1 MPPRRPSRSDGEGG
15 KPARSSARLKD
26 YRAKR
31 DFDTTAEPSG
41 DTKRREAKK
50 RPATKLQA
58 RKRAASRPAEQ
69 APRFVVHEHSATR
82 LHWDLRLERDGV
94 LASWAVPK
102 GLPQAP
108 KENHLAVWTEDH
120 PLEYVDFHGE
130 IPKGQYGAGTMKI
143 WDHGTYEVLK
153 WEPRKIEVALHG
165 ERVDARYALFPISSP
180 PAEGERP
187 KEWMIHRMDPAADA
201 AREPMPEH
209 VKPML
214 ARAGSLPAGDDGWS
228 YEIKWD
234 GVRAI
239 AYSTPGELRLES
251 RNLKEI
257 TGSYP
262 ELARLNRA
270 LSSHQAILDGEIVA
284 FDEHR
289 RPSFAALQR
298 RMHVGSPSQAKRL
311 AKAAPVTYMIFDLLW
326 LDGHS
331 LMALRYEQRR
341 ELLEALQLSGAA
353 WQTPDHLQGRG
364 RDVLKATA
372 EQQLEGIVAKR
383 LDSPYEPGSRGSS
396 WVKIKNVGRQEVV
409 IGGWLPGEGRRE
421 RRIGALLVGVY
432 DPDGSFRYAG
442 RVGTGFRDAELDRLG
457 KLLTPQRREDS
468 PFTAGEAAPRGAV
481 FVEPELVAEIEFTEW
496 TAAGVLR
503 HPSYKGLREDKDA
516 REVVREDTP
525 AASSA
530 KRASGERSSSRRA
543 SDVLDPPLVL
553 QQQGA
558 NKATTTV
565 GGRELKLSNLGKPL
579 YPQAGFLKR
588 DVIDF
593 YSAVATTIVAHL
605 KGRALTVKRWP
616 DGIEGKA
623 FFQKQAPAH
632 RPDWVR
638 TMTLGS
644 EKKPIDYL
652 LADDRATIV
661 WLANLA
667 ALELHVPL
675 ARAEAPERPTMLV
688 FDLDPGA
695 PATAIECCRVALTLQ
710 GMFENLGLQ
719 SFVKTSGKKGLQLY
733 VPLNDPEVS
742 FAQTKP
748 FAKTVAEL
756 LEQAE
761 PELIVSRMTKT
772 ERPGKVLIDWSQND
786 RNKTTVCVYSLRAT
800 ERPTVSTPLDWDEV
814 RAALDGGDPDA
825 LQLRGRRRARA
836 DRPARRP
843 VRAGAL
849 ARAEAAVSLSAHCS
863 GPMSW
868 RSYGPWPV
876 RQVAPQRA
884 PSASA
889 SGTLMPAP
897 RPYVSPPANES
908 PQP

>member
-1 MPPRRPSRSDGEGG
+1 VSPRRPSKSGGDGE
-15 KPARSSARLKD
+15 KPARERASLKE

-31 DFDTTAEPSG
+31 DFDATSEPSG
-41 DTKRREAKK
+41 DGAKRSKAKKQSPSKPSSKKPSTKKPSAKK
-50 RPATKLQA
+50 RTAS
-58 RKRAASRPAEQ
+58 KRTEQ

-94 LASWAVPK
+94 LASWAVPR
-102 GLPQAP
+102 GLPPAP

-187 KEWMIHRMDPAADA
+187 KEWMIHRMDPPADA
-201 AREPMPEH
+201 AREPMPEQI
-209 VKPML
+209 KPML
-214 ARAGSLPAGDDGWS
+214 ARPGPLPRKDDGWA

-257 TGSYP
+257 TASYP
-262 ELARLNRA
+262 ELGRLNRA
-270 LSSHQAILDGEIVA
+270 LSSHAAILDGEIVA
-284 FDEHR
+284 FDEHG

-298 RMHVGSPSQAKRL
+298 RMHVGSPTQVKRL
-311 AKAAPVTYMIFDLLW
+311 AKDSPVTYMIFDLLW

-331 LMALRYEQRR
+331 LMELSYEQRH
-341 ELLEALQLSGAA
+341 ELLDALSLSGGS
-353 WQTPDHLQGRG
+353 WQTPGHLEGRG

-383 LDSPYEPGSRGSS
+383 LDAPYEPGARSS
-396 WVKIKNVGRQEVV
+396 AWTKIKNVGRQELV
-409 IGGWLPGEGRRE
+409 IGGWLPGEGRRKQ
-421 RRIGALLVGVY
+421 RIGALLVGVY
-432 DPDGSFRYAG
+432 DRDGALRYAG
-442 RVGTGFRDAELDRLG
+442 RVGTGFGDAELDRLA
-457 KLLTPQRREDS
+457 KLLAARKREDS
-468 PFTAGEAAPRGAV
+468 PFTAGESAPRGAV
-481 FVEPELVAEIEFTEW
+481 FAQPELVAEIEFTEW

-525 AASSA
+525 PAAPATRGSAKRDSPKRSEAKRSSGTELSRSLVLREQSSA
-530 KRASGERSSSRRA
+530 K
-543 SDVLDPPLVL
+543 
-553 QQQGA
+553 
-558 NKATTTV
+558 ATTIV
-565 GGRELKLSNLGKPL
+565 ERHELKLTNLDKPL
-579 YPQAGFLKR
+579 YPLTDFKKR
-588 DVIDF
+588 SVIE
-593 YSAVATTIVAHL
+593 YYAAVADTLIAHL
-605 KGRALTVKRWP
+605 QGRALTVKRWP
-616 DGIEGKA
+616 DGVEGKS

-638 TMTLGS
+638 TVTLAS

-652 LADDRATIV
+652 LADDHATIV

-675 ARAEAPERPTMLV
+675 ARAEAPERPTSLV

-710 GMFENLGLQ
+710 GMFEHLGLQ

-733 VPLNDPEVS
+733 LPLNDRNVTFE
-742 FAQTKP
+742 QTKP
-748 FAKTVAEL
+748 FAKAVAEL
-756 LEQAE
+756 LEQSE
-761 PELIVSRMTKT
+761 PELIVSRQTKT
-772 ERPGKVLIDWSQND
+772 QREGKVLIDWSQND
-786 RNKTTVCVYSLRAT
+786 QNKTTVCAYSLRAI
-800 ERPTVSTPLDWDEV
+800 ERPTVSTPLEWDEV
-814 RAALDGGDPDA
+814 RAALDSGD
-825 LQLRGRRRARA
+825 
-836 DRPARRP
+836 
-843 VRAGAL
+843 
-849 ARAEAAVSLSAHCS
+849 
-863 GPMSW
+863 
-868 RSYGPWPV
+868 
-876 RQVAPQRA
+876 
-884 PSASA
+884 ASA
-889 SGTLMPAP
+889 LSFEAGQALERIAERGDLFAP
-897 RPYVSPPANES
+897 VLSLAQKLPSL
-908 PQP
+908 

>member
-1 MPPRRPSRSDGEGG
+1 MSPPLKRYRDKRDFG
-15 KPARSSARLKD
+15 KTPEPAGAAAANKRK
-26 YRAKR
+26 RAKR
-31 DFDTTAEPSG
+31 ATAKP
-41 DTKRREAKK
+41 T
-50 RPATKLQA
+50 
-58 RKRAASRPAEQ
+58 
-69 APRFVVHEHSATR
+69 APRFVIHEHSATR
-82 LHWDLRLERDGV
+82 LHWDLRLERDGL

-102 GLPQAP
+102 GLPLAP

-143 WDHGTYEVLK
+143 WDSGTYEALK

-165 ERVDARYALFPISSP
+165 ERVDARYALFPISAP

-187 KEWMIHRMDPAADA
+187 SEWMIHRMDPPSDA

-214 ARAGSLPAGDDGWS
+214 ARPGSLPSKDAGWT

-239 AYSTPGELRLES
+239 AYSMPGELRLES

-262 ELARLNRA
+262 ELGRLNRA
-270 LSSHQAILDGEIVA
+270 LSSHAAILDGEIVA
-284 FDEHR
+284 FDEQG

-298 RMHVGSPSQAKRL
+298 RMHVGSPAQAKRL
-311 AKAAPVTYMIFDLLW
+311 AKASPVTYMIFDLLW

-331 LMALRYEQRR
+331 TMELAYEQRR
-341 ELLEALQLSGAA
+341 ELLEALELNGEA
-353 WQTPDHLQGRG
+353 WQTPEHLTGRG
-364 RDVLKATA
+364 LDVLKATA
-372 EQQLEGIVAKR
+372 EQHLEGIVAKR
-383 LDSPYEPGSRGSS
+383 LDSPYEPGARTSA
-396 WVKIKNVGRQEVV
+396 WTKIKNVGRQELVV
-409 IGGWLPGEGRRE
+409 GGWLPGEGRRE

-432 DPDGSFRYAG
+432 DLDGPLRYAG
-442 RVGTGFRDAELDRLG
+442 RVGTGFSDSELDRLG
-457 KLLTPQRREDS
+457 KLLAPLKREGS
-468 PFTAGEAAPRGAV
+468 PFTAGERPPRGGV
-481 FVEPELVAEIEFTEW
+481 FVEPKLVAEIEFSEW
-496 TAAGVLR
+496 TSAGVLR
-503 HPSYKGLREDKDA
+503 HPSYKGLRGDKDA
-516 REVVREDTP
+516 REVVREDMPRAESQAPTK
-525 AASSA
+525 SERRSKSGRSRSGRSGSA
-530 KRASGERSSSRRA
+530 KRNPSRPA
-543 SDVLDPPLVL
+543 GDVLDPALVL
-553 QQQGA
+553 HEQSAQA
-558 NKATTTV
+558 ATTTV
-565 GGRELKLSNLGKPL
+565 QRRELKLSNLDKPL
-579 YPQAGFLKR
+579 YPEAGFLKR

-593 YSAVATTIVAHL
+593 YASIATTIGAHL

-616 DGIEGKA
+616 DGVGGKA

-632 RPDWVR
+632 RPDWVQ
-638 TMTLGS
+638 TVTLAS

-652 LADDRATIV
+652 LAEDRATIV

-675 ARAEAPERPTMLV
+675 ARAEAPERPTTLV

-695 PATAIECCRVALTLQ
+695 PATAIECCSVALTLQ

-733 VPLNDPEVS
+733 VPLNDPDVT

-756 LEQAE
+756 LEEAQ

-800 ERPTVSTPLDWDEV
+800 ERPSVSTPLQWDEV

-825 LQLRGRRRARA
+825 LRFEAGQVLKRIAERG
-836 DRPARRP
+836 D
-843 VRAGAL
+843 L
-849 ARAEAAVSLSAHCS
+849 FAAVLSLA
-863 GPMSW
+863 
-868 RSYGPWPV
+868 
-876 RQVAPQRA
+876 QRL
-884 PSASA
+884 PS
-889 SGTLMPAP
+889 
-897 RPYVSPPANES
+897 V
-908 PQP
+908 

>member
-1 MPPRRPSRSDGEGG
+1 VSPRRPSKSGGDGA
-15 KPARSSARLKD
+15 KPPARASASLKE

-31 DFDTTAEPSG
+31 DFDATSEPSG
-41 DTKRREAKK
+41 AEARRGKAKKTAAKKPAAKKAPAKK
-50 RPATKLQA
+50 RAA
-58 RKRAASRPAEQ
+58 RKQAEQ

-94 LASWAVPK
+94 LASWAIPK

-165 ERVDARYALFPISSP
+165 ERVDARYALFPISAA

-187 KEWMIHRMDPAADA
+187 KEWMVHRMDPPTDGG
-201 AREPMPEH
+201 REPMPEH

-214 ARAGSLPAGDDGWS
+214 ARPGSLPRSDRGWT

-262 ELARLNRA
+262 ELARLGRA

-284 FDEHR
+284 FDEQG

-298 RMHVGSPSQAKRL
+298 RMHVGSGAQAKRL

-331 LMALRYEQRR
+331 LMGLPYEQRR
-341 ELLEALQLSGAA
+341 ELLDALALSGET
-353 WQTPDHLQGRG
+353 WQTPEHLQGRG
-364 RDVLKATA
+364 RDVLKASA
-372 EQQLEGIVAKR
+372 EQRLEGIVAKR
-383 LDSPYEPGSRGSS
+383 LDSSYEPGARGST
-396 WVKIKNVGRQEVV
+396 WLKIKNVGRQELV

-432 DPDGSFRYAG
+432 DPGGELRYAG
-442 RVGTGFRDAELDRLG
+442 RVGTGFSDAELDRLG
-457 KLLTPQRREDS
+457 KLLAPLKRQGS
-468 PFTAGEAAPRGAV
+468 PFDAGERPPRGAV
-481 FVEPELVAEIEFTEW
+481 FVEPELVAEVEFTEW
-496 TAAGVLR
+496 TSAGILR

-516 REVVREDTP
+516 REVVREDAPLAAAAKRAGGKRAAGKRAASEP
-525 AASSA
+525 AAV
-530 KRASGERSSSRRA
+530 KRASGKRDTSKRA
-543 SDVLDPPLVL
+543 GDVLDPPLVL
-553 QQQGA
+553 HERGT
-558 NKATTTV
+558 KATTTV
-565 GGRELKLSNLGKPL
+565 EGQELKLSNLDKPL
-579 YPQAGFLKR
+579 YADAGFLKR
-588 DVIDF
+588 DVIEF
-593 YSAVATTIVAHL
+593 YATVATTILAHL
-605 KGRALTVKRWP
+605 EGRALTVKRWP
-616 DGIEGKA
+616 DGVEGKA

-638 TMTLGS
+638 TVTLPS

-652 LADDRATIV
+652 LAEDRATIV

-675 ARAEAPERPTMLV
+675 ARAQEHERPTMLV

-695 PATAIECCRVALTLQ
+695 PATAIECCRVALTLR
-710 GMFENLGLQ
+710 GMFENLGLD

-733 VPLNDPEVS
+733 VPLNDPNVS
-742 FAQTKP
+742 FEQTKP

-756 LEQAE
+756 LEEAE
-761 PELIVSRMTKT
+761 PELIVSRMTKA

-786 RNKTTVCVYSLRAT
+786 RNKTTVCAYSLRAA
-800 ERPTVSTPLDWDEV
+800 ERPTVSTPLRWEEV
-814 RAALDGGDPDA
+814 RAALDSGDPNA
-825 LQLRGRRRARA
+825 LRFESAQVIERIAEHGDLFA
-836 DRPARRP
+836 P
-843 VRAGAL
+843 VLSL
-849 ARAEAAVSLSAHCS
+849 AQEL
-863 GPMSW
+863 
-868 RSYGPWPV
+868 
-876 RQVAPQRA
+876 
-884 PSASA
+884 PS
-889 SGTLMPAP
+889 
-897 RPYVSPPANES
+897 V
-908 PQP
+908 

>member
-1 MPPRRPSRSDGEGG
+1 MSRARPSKSGGDGE
-15 KPARSSARLKD
+15 KPARDRASLKE

-31 DFDTTAEPSG
+31 DFGATSEPSG
-41 DTKRREAKK
+41 SSGGGGAKRSKANKPSAKKPSTRKPSAKRR
-50 RPATKLQA
+50 T
-58 RKRAASRPAEQ
+58 ASKPSEQ

-102 GLPQAP
+102 GLPPAP

-187 KEWMIHRMDPAADA
+187 KEWMIHRMDPPADT

-209 VKPML
+209 IKPML
-214 ARAGSLPAGDDGWS
+214 ARPGSLPRKDDGWA

-257 TGSYP
+257 TASYP
-262 ELARLNRA
+262 ELGRLNRA
-270 LSSHQAILDGEIVA
+270 LSSHAAILDGEIVA
-284 FDEHR
+284 FDEDG

-298 RMHVGSPSQAKRL
+298 RMHVGSPTQVKRL
-311 AKAAPVTYMIFDLLW
+311 AKDSPVTYMIFDLLW

-331 LMALRYEQRR
+331 LIELPYEQRH
-341 ELLEALQLSGAA
+341 ELLDALALSGES
-353 WQTPDHLQGRG
+353 WQTPGHLEGRG

-372 EQQLEGIVAKR
+372 EQQLEGLVAKR
-383 LDSPYEPGSRGSS
+383 LDAPYEPGARSSS
-396 WVKIKNVGRQEVV
+396 WTKIKNVGRQELV

-432 DPDGSFRYAG
+432 DRDGAFRYAG
-442 RVGTGFRDAELDRLG
+442 RVGTGFGDAELDRLA
-457 KLLTPQRREDS
+457 KLLAPLKREDS
-468 PFTAGEAAPRGAV
+468 PFTAGESAPRGAV
-481 FVEPELVAEIEFTEW
+481 FAEPELVAEIEFTEW

-516 REVVREDTP
+516 REAVREDMPP
-525 AASSA
+525 AAPAKRGSPKPSRATPSRAKPSHAKRSSA
-530 KRASGERSSSRRA
+530 KRSSDTELSP
-543 SDVLDPPLVL
+543 SLVL
-553 QQQGA
+553 HEQSGA
-558 NKATTTV
+558 KATTIV
-565 GGRELKLSNLGKPL
+565 ERRELKLTNLDKPL
-579 YPQAGFLKR
+579 YPHAGFEKR
-588 DVIDF
+588 DVID
-593 YSAVATTIVAHL
+593 YYAAVADTLIAHL
-605 KGRALTVKRWP
+605 QGRALTVKRWP
-616 DGIEGKA
+616 DGVEGKS

-638 TMTLGS
+638 TVTLAS

-675 ARAEAPERPTMLV
+675 ARAEAHERPTSLV

-710 GMFENLGLQ
+710 GMFEHLGLQ
-719 SFVKTSGKKGLQLY
+719 SFIKTSGKKGLQLY
-733 VPLNDPEVS
+733 LPLNDRKVTFE
-742 FAQTKP
+742 QTKP
-748 FAKTVAEL
+748 FAKAVAEL
-756 LEQAE
+756 LEQSE
-761 PELIVSRMTKT
+761 PELIVSRQTKT
-772 ERPGKVLIDWSQND
+772 QREGKVLIDWSQND
-786 RNKTTVCVYSLRAT
+786 QNKTTVCAYSLRAT
-800 ERPTVSTPLDWDEV
+800 ERPSVSTPLEWDEI
-814 RAALDGGDPDA
+814 RAALDGGDP
-825 LQLRGRRRARA
+825 
-836 DRPARRP
+836 
-843 VRAGAL
+843 GAL
-849 ARAEAAVSLSAHCS
+849 RFEAGEVLERIAERGDLFAPVLSLA
-863 GPMSW
+863 
-868 RSYGPWPV
+868 
-876 RQVAPQRA
+876 QKL
-884 PSASA
+884 PS
-889 SGTLMPAP
+889 L
-897 RPYVSPPANES
+897 
-908 PQP
+908 

>member
-1 MPPRRPSRSDGEGG
+1 VSPRRASKSGGDGAE
-15 KPARSSARLKD
+15 PARGSAKPNTGAGLKE

-31 DFDTTAEPSG
+31 DFDATSEPSG
-41 DTKRREAKK
+41 GRAKKAPAKK
-50 RPATKLQA
+50 RTA
-58 RKRAASRPAEQ
+58 RKPAER

-165 ERVDARYALFPISSP
+165 ERVDARYALFPIVAP

-187 KEWMIHRMDPAADA
+187 KEWMIHRMDPPADA
-201 AREPMPEH
+201 GREPMPEH

-214 ARAGSLPAGDDGWS
+214 ARPGSLPRKDDGCV

-270 LSSHQAILDGEIVA
+270 LSSHAAILDGEIVA
-284 FDEHR
+284 FDEHG

-298 RMHVGSPSQAKRL
+298 RMHVGSATQAKRL

-331 LMALRYEQRR
+331 LMGLSYEQRR
-341 ELLEALQLSGAA
+341 ELLDALALRGES
-353 WQTPDHLQGRG
+353 WQTPEHLRGRG
-364 RDVLKATA
+364 RDVLEATA

-383 LDSPYEPGSRGSS
+383 LDSSYEPGARGSS
-396 WVKIKNVGRQEVV
+396 WIKIKNVERQELV

-432 DPDGSFRYAG
+432 DPDGAFRYAG
-442 RVGTGFRDAELDRLG
+442 RVGTGFNDAELERLG
-457 KLLTPQRREDS
+457 KLLAPFKREDT
-468 PFTAGEAAPRGAV
+468 PFGAGERPPRGAV

-496 TAAGVLR
+496 TSAGVLR

-525 AASSA
+525 PAAPDERA
-530 KRASGERSSSRRA
+530 AGKRTAGKRASGKRDA
-543 SDVLDPPLVL
+543 SKQAGDVLDPPLVL
-553 QQQGA
+553 HEQSA
-558 NKATTTV
+558 KAATTTV
-565 GGRELKLSNLGKPL
+565 DGRELKLSNLDKPL
-579 YPQAGFLKR
+579 YADAGFLKR
-588 DVIDF
+588 DVIEF
-593 YSAVATTIVAHL
+593 YAAVATTILAHL
-605 KGRALTVKRWP
+605 EGRALTVKRWP
-616 DGIEGKA
+616 DGVDGKA

-632 RPDWVR
+632 RPDWVQ
-638 TMTLGS
+638 TVTLPS

-652 LADDRATIV
+652 LAEDRATVV

-695 PATAIECCRVALTLQ
+695 PATAIECCRVALTLR

-733 VPLNDPEVS
+733 VPLNDPDVT

-756 LEQAE
+756 LEEAE
-761 PELIVSRMTKT
+761 PELIVSRMTKA

-786 RNKTTVCVYSLRAT
+786 RNKTTVCAYSLRAAP
-800 ERPTVSTPLDWDEV
+800 RPTVSTPLDWDEL
-814 RAALDGGDPDA
+814 RAALDGGDP
-825 LQLRGRRRARA
+825 
-836 DRPARRP
+836 
-843 VRAGAL
+843 GAL
-849 ARAEAAVSLSAHCS
+849 RFEAGRVLERIAERGDLFAPVLSL
-863 GPMSW
+863 
-868 RSYGPWPV
+868 V
-876 RQVAPQRA
+876 QKL
-884 PSASA
+884 PS
-889 SGTLMPAP
+889 
-897 RPYVSPPANES
+897 V
-908 PQP
+908 